1 MELDQIFKW
10 LYDTAPGLAIREN
23 ESLFPWIESLHV
35 LAITLVVGS
44 IAIVD
49 LRLIGM
55 ASLDRALTRL
65 TKEVLPVTWIAFSVA
80 VISGVLLFISNAV
93 SYAHNI
99 YFQLKM
105 LAMLLAGANMLF
117 FHFVV
122 GRDIAN
128 WGASAATTP
137 RQARLAGYG
146 SLILWT
152 CIVAFGRWIGF
163 TLKPHMGG

>member
-65 TKEVLPVTWIAFSVA
+65 TREVLPVTWIAFAVA

-93 SYAHNI
+93 SYAHNTF
-99 YFQLKM
+99 FQLKM

-122 GRDIAN
+122 GRDIAS

-137 RQARLAGYG
+137 RQARLAGYA
-146 SLILWT
+146 SLLLWT

>member
-1 MELDQIFKW
+1 MDALFHW
-10 LYDTAPGLAIREN
+10 LYATVLGVAIREN

-65 TKEVLPVTWIAFSVA
+65 TREVLPITWTAFAVA
-80 VISGVLLFISNAV
+80 LITGLLLFISNAV
-93 SYAHNI
+93 SYAHNLF
-99 YFQLKM
+99 FQLKM
-105 LAMLLAGANMLF
+105 LALLFAGANMLF
-117 FHFVV
+117 FHLVV
-122 GRDIAN
+122 GRDIAS
-128 WGASAATTP
+128 WGASSATTP
-137 RQARLAGYG
+137 TQARLAGFT
-146 SLILWT
+146 SLVLWA

-163 TLKPHMGG
+163 TLQPHLGG